1 MKPELTSLVLIST
14 FTALMWVPY
23 VLNRT
28 VVIGI
33 HATVGYP
40 AEPAPLAPWARR
52 LRAAHANAIENLV
65 VFAALVLATELSG
78 VRTPATALAAT
89 LYLWSRI
96 AHAITYTLGLPWL
109 RTLAFVG
116 GFAAQMILAWQWLTA

>member
-23 VLNRT
+23 VLNRA
-28 VVIGI
+28 VVSGI

-40 AEPAPLAPWARR
+40 AEPAPLSPWARR

-65 VFAALVLATELSG
+65 VFAALILAAELSG
-78 VRTPATALAAT
+78 VHTPATALAAT

-116 GFAAQMILAWQWLTA
+116 GFAAQMILAWQWLAA